1 MIAARV
7 LAGGGSRGLA
17 HLGVL
22 QALDD
27 MGIPVDVIG
36 GTSQGA
42 FMAALYAQRL
52 PKNRFVQKVR
62 TYASTMTSVRH
73 LLSDLTLPILS
84 VFSGGAF
91 DEVRPAPAP
100 PGAWLHARCC
110 RPPGACLHAWYCSGP
125 PGAWLHA
132 AGRQALCSVLGAA
145 VPGSTGAFLAAQ
157 CACIPEP

>member
-1 MIAARV
+1 MH
-7 LAGGGSRGLA
+7 AGGGSRGLA

-27 MGIPVDVIG
+27 MGIPIDVIG

-52 PKNRFVQKVR
+52 PKNAFVQKVR
-62 TYASTMTSVRH
+62 AYASTMTSVRH

-91 DEVRPAPAP
+91 DEVRPLP
-100 PGAWLHARCC
+100 PLPLRNACC
-110 RPPGACLHAWYCSGP
+110 RDACCDVCNACCRNACCEELTLSI
-125 PGAWLHA
+125 LF
-132 AGRQALCSVLGAA
+132 VL
-145 VPGSTGAFLAAQ
+145 F
-157 CACIPEP
+157 